1 MKKAT
6 NKYGIDYIITVTNK
20 DNERPVEQMVGKAMC
35 AYANAKRASERPDGF
50 FFKKLSEHEV
60 EVEVAK
66 MWSEYEATV
75 RCIAMFVDQ
84 PTSCICGYVIARV
97 EEEFGI

>member
-6 NKYGIDYIITVTNK
+6 KNGIDHIITATNE
-20 DNERPVEQMVGKAMC
+20 DNERQIEWMVGKAMC
-35 AYANAKRASERPDGF
+35 AYANWRRATERPEGF
-50 FFKKLSEHEV
+50 FFKNASEDEQ
-60 EVEVAK
+60 EKAKVAFN
-66 MWSEYEATV
+66 SEYEATV
-75 RCIAMFVDQ
+75 RCIAMFVNQ